1 MIKLG
6 VIDPLEQD
14 MSMPYF
20 LSEHTDEN
28 FVIHQWFVELPYSV

>member
-1 MIKLG
+1 MWKTNDTMIKPG

-28 FVIHQWFVELPYSV
+28 FV